1 MSKKDVFHWSI
12 NYFLYWIT
20 GGVIEATPPSDSI
33 TSLTVDMLIEPTGRA
48 NVLCMGDQI
57 HAETPFSCWGVSMPQ
72 SSVEPDVLNA
82 ACKKVAEACKSRGII
97 GYLSVDFV
105 TFIDSKTVS
114 HSRHFYLFYDC

>member
-1 MSKKDVFHWSI
+1 
-12 NYFLYWIT
+12 
-20 GGVIEATPPSDSI
+20 
-33 TSLTVDMLIEPTGRA
+33 
-48 NVLCMGDQI
+48 
-57 HAETPFSCWGVSMPQ
+57 MPQ

-114 HSRHFYLFYDC
+114 NSLHFNLFYDQVFIETFISSNTVSILL

>member
-1 MSKKDVFHWSI
+1 
-12 NYFLYWIT
+12 
-20 GGVIEATPPSDSI
+20 
-33 TSLTVDMLIEPTGRA
+33 
-48 NVLCMGDQI
+48 
-57 HAETPFSCWGVSMPQ
+57 MPQ

-114 HSRHFYLFYDC
+114 NSLHIIYSMTKYLLKLLFLLIL

>member
-1 MSKKDVFHWSI
+1 
-12 NYFLYWIT
+12 
-20 GGVIEATPPSDSI
+20 
-33 TSLTVDMLIEPTGRA
+33 MLIEPTGRA

-114 HSRHFYLFYDC
+114 NSRHFLIYSMTKYLLKLLFLLIL

>member
-1 MSKKDVFHWSI
+1 
-12 NYFLYWIT
+12 
-20 GGVIEATPPSDSI
+20 
-33 TSLTVDMLIEPTGRA
+33 
-48 NVLCMGDQI
+48 
-57 HAETPFSCWGVSMPQ
+57 MPQ

-114 HSRHFYLFYDC
+114 NSRHFLIYSMTKYLLKLLFLLIL